1 MDGGAWLAAVHWV
14 TKQSDMTQQVNNY
27 LFTIIMSITLT
38 NAVCDKGKQS
48 PVCICRRSYTPSFQ
62 EVIPIAGEVIG
73 SSVSHKKENK

>member
-38 NAVCDKGKQS
+38 ECS
-48 PVCICRRSYTPSFQ
+48 L
-62 EVIPIAGEVIG
+62 
-73 SSVSHKKENK
+73 